1 MRIAVL
7 GASGQLGA
15 AVVHEFSAGHTVI
28 PFDHAALDITDSRK
42 VVSEM
47 RRVRP
52 DAIVNCAAYNAVDR
66 AEDEAVEALRANALA
81 VRTLARFAD
90 ESNSIL
96 VHYGSDFVFDGRASH
111 PYGEQDR
118 PNPRG
123 VYAASKLLG
132 EWFAADAPH
141 AYVLRVES
149 LFGRAPDG
157 RPEKGSAAVIIN
169 ALKSG
174 TVVRVFA
181 DRTVTP
187 TYVLDA
193 AHATRL
199 LVESGPARAPIG
211 LYHCV
216 NSDHCTWEEFAREA
230 ARLLGVEPRLD
241 LIRLA
246 DARLK
251 AERPVY
257 CALSNAKLAALG
269 IRMPTWRESLARYI
283 RISEPQLSR

>member
-15 AVVHEFSAGHTVI
+15 AVVHEFSTHTVV

-42 VVSEM
+42 VVSEL

-52 DAIVNCAAYNAVDR
+52 DAIVNCAGYNAVDR
-66 AEDEAVEALRANALA
+66 AEDEPVQALLANALA

-90 ESNSIL
+90 ESDAIL
-96 VHYGSDFVFDGRASH
+96 VHYGSDFVFDGRTSH
-111 PYGEQDR
+111 PYSEEDR

-132 EWFAADAPH
+132 EWFAASARRV
-141 AYVLRVES
+141 YVLRVES
-149 LFGRAPDG
+149 LFGRAPHG
-157 RPEKGSAAVIIN
+157 RPEKGSAAVIIS
-169 ALKSG
+169 ALKAG
-174 TVVRVFA
+174 NVARVFQ

-187 TYVLDA
+187 TYVLDVA
-193 AHATRL
+193 RATRL
-199 LVESGPARAPIG
+199 IIESGPERAPGG

-230 ARLLGVEPRLD
+230 ARLLGVEPRLE
-241 LIRLA
+241 LVRLA
-246 DARLK
+246 DVKLK

-269 IRMPTWRESLARYI
+269 IRMPTWRESLARHVK
-283 RISEPQLSR
+283 LSI

>member
-1 MRIAVL
+1 MKIAVL
-7 GASGQLGA
+7 GSSGQLGA
-15 AVVHEFSAGHTVI
+15 AVVHEFSAHHSVI
-28 PFDHAALDITDSRK
+28 PFDHAALDITDSRR
-42 VVSEM
+42 VASEM

-52 DAIVNCAAYNAVDR
+52 DAIVNCAGYNAVDR
-66 AEDEAVEALRANALA
+66 AEDEPVEALQANAFA
-81 VRTLARFAD
+81 VRTLARAAD
-90 ESNSIL
+90 ELNAVLI
-96 VHYGSDFVFDGRASH
+96 HYGSDFVFDGRTSH

-132 EWFAADAPH
+132 EWFAANAPH

-169 ALKSG
+169 ALKTG
-174 TVVRVFA
+174 GVARVFE

-193 AHATRL
+193 ARATRVL
-199 LVESGPARAPIG
+199 LESGPERAPLG

-230 ARLLGVEPRLD
+230 ARLLGVEPRLE
-241 LIRLA
+241 LIRLV
-246 DARLK
+246 DAKLK
-251 AERPVY
+251 AERPLY

-269 IRMPTWRESLARYI
+269 IAMPTWRDSLASHI
-283 RISEPQLSR
+283 KLSI